1 MEELTLKKSKE
12 LIDKAIKRA
21 EYLKVEMSFAVVD
34 NGGNTIVSER
44 MDGALFPTLKIAE
57 GKAFT
62 SAAWRK
68 PSREIIKRFKDNL
81 GFAMSV
87 HGMYQGRFTL
97 GNGAVPIIKNGKLLG
112 AMGAS
117 GGTGEQDEECVKY
130 ALEE

>member
-1 MEELTLKKSKE
+1 MEELTLNKSKE

-87 HGMYQGRFTL
+87 NGMYQGRFTL
-97 GNGAVPIIKNGKLLG
+97 GNGAFPIIKNGKLLG

>member
-12 LIDKAIKRA
+12 LIDKAIRRA
-21 EYLKVEMSFAVVD
+21 EYLKVKMSFAVVD
-34 NGGNTIVSER
+34 IGGNTIVSER

-68 PSREIIKRFKDNL
+68 PSTEVVERFKDNL
-81 GFAMSV
+81 GFAISV
-87 HGMYQGRFTL
+87 SSIYQGRFTL
-97 GNGAVPIIKNGKLLG
+97 GRGAVPIIKKGKIIG
-112 AMGAS
+112 AIGAS